1 MEQQAVERLSQ
12 KSEQQSLVQELQ
24 GYRLSPIESR
34 AVYQRVSRFLS
45 EHESSGLENG
55 QIYYSAVAYGEPAGK
70 PINKCKLLRIR
81 LTLDAPEDLNYLAAN
96 SSLGGVPALR
106 EKRLFRMALEAVEQ
120 GARLTQEDFVRL
132 LGIDLRTVRRMI
144 RKLRQENVYVPT
156 RGYSQD
162 IGRGTSH
169 KAIAVKMYLQYA
181 TYSEIEQATQDVAA
195 SLIRYL
201 KDFSAVAQ
209 AVAMGIPSHQLPVVT
224 GQSKSLVEEY
234 LALLKEYDTPEH
246 QGMLE
251 RIRHP
256 LSDHESSDVAEK
268 RGRK

>member
-1 MEQQAVERLSQ
+1 MEQQAIERLNQ

-24 GYRLSPIESR
+24 GYRLSPIEAR
-34 AVYQRVSRFLS
+34 AIYQRMSRYLS
-45 EHESSGLENG
+45 EHERNGLENG

-70 PINKCKLLRIR
+70 PISKCKLVRIC
-81 LTLDAPEDLNYLAAN
+81 LTLDAAEDLEHLAVGA
-96 SSLGGVPALR
+96 SGGISALR
-106 EKRLFRMALEAVEQ
+106 EDRLFRMALEAVEQ

-132 LGIDLRTVRRMI
+132 LGVDLRTIRRMI
-144 RKLRQENVYVPT
+144 RKFRQRNIYVPT

-181 TYSEIEQATQDVAA
+181 TYSQIEQTTQDVAA

-201 KDFSAVAQ
+201 KDFSAIVQ
-209 AVAMGIPSHQLPVVT
+209 AVAMDIPTYQLPVVT
-224 GQSKSLVEEY
+224 GLSKSLVEEY
-234 LALLKEYDTPEH
+234 LVLLKEYDTPEH

-256 LSDHESSDVAEK
+256 LPDHEEDDLEK
-268 RGRK
+268 KGG

>member
-1 MEQQAVERLSQ
+1 MEYQAIERLSQ

-24 GYRLSPIESR
+24 GYRLSPIEAR
-34 AVYQRVSRFLS
+34 AVYQRISQYLT
-45 EHESSGLENG
+45 EHERVGLENG

-70 PINKCKLLRIR
+70 PISKCKLVRIR
-81 LTLDAPEDLNYLAAN
+81 LTLDASEDLDHLVAG
-96 SSLGGVPALR
+96 SGGGVPALR
-106 EKRLFRMALEAVEQ
+106 EGRLFRMALEAVEQ

-132 LGIDLRTVRRMI
+132 LGVDLRTVRRMI
-144 RKLRQENVYVPT
+144 RKLRQRNVYVPT

-181 TYSEIEQATQDVAA
+181 TYSQIEQATQDVAA

-201 KDFSAVAQ
+201 KDFSAVVQ
-209 AVAMGIPSHQLPVVT
+209 AVTMGIPAHQLPVVT
-224 GQSKSLVEEY
+224 GQSKSLVAEY
-234 LALLKEYDTPEH
+234 LALLKEYDTPEY

-256 LSDHESSDVAEK
+256 LAGREADDLAEK
-268 RGRK
+268 GGLR

>member
-1 MEQQAVERLSQ
+1 METQAIERLNQ

-24 GYRLSPIESR
+24 GYRLSPIEAR
-34 AVYQRVSRFLS
+34 AVYQRISLFLS
-45 EHESSGLENG
+45 EHERAGLENG
-55 QIYYSAVAYGEPAGK
+55 QIYYTAVAYGEPAGK
-70 PINKCKLLRIR
+70 PINKCKLVRIR
-81 LTLDAPEDLNYLAAN
+81 LTLDTPEDLKRLAVGG
-96 SSLGGVPALR
+96 SGGVCAMR
-106 EKRLFRMALEAVEQ
+106 EDRLFRMSLEAVEQ

-132 LGIDLRTVRRMI
+132 LGVDLRTVRRMI
-144 RKLRQENVYVPT
+144 RKLRQQNIYVPT

-209 AVAMGIPSHQLPVVT
+209 AVAMGIPLHQLPVVT
-224 GQSKSLVEEY
+224 GMSKSLVEEY
-234 LALLKEYDTPEH
+234 LVLLKEYDTPEH
-246 QGMLE
+246 QGVLE

-256 LSDHESSDVAEK
+256 LSDREPDDLAEK
-268 RGRK
+268 RGIQ